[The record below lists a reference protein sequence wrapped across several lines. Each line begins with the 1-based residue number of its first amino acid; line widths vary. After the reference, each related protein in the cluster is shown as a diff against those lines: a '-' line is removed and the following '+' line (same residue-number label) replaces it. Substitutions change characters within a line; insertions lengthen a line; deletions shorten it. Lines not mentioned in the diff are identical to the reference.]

1 VVGSLRTSCERTLGA
16 LSKGCLLG
24 ILTGS
29 FRTNP
34 KFTHGAH
41 HDQNGGYVLKELSIC
56 PLGIKWVNCLK
67 TLNKL
72 TMCLPGKTPS
82 APSESA
88 AVEGRVGWKT
98 RQRTRW
104 RVKWRRWGTAAS
116 CDTAHGRC
124 NWVEMRQ
131 IHWDAVSPCWS
142 PYNRCAPLHSCVVIY

>member
-1 VVGSLRTSCERTLGA
+1 MIEYIMGTLWAHFERTLNEWPRFVVGSLRTSCERTLGA

-82 APSESA
+82 APSVIA
-88 AVEGRVGWKT
+88 AILFQPFRPT
-98 RQRTRW
+98 PHILFTLLSTFLS
-104 RVKWRRWGTAAS
+104 RR
-116 CDTAHGRC
+116 H
-124 NWVEMRQ
+124 MRITIQ
-131 IHWDAVSPCWS
+131 
-142 PYNRCAPLHSCVVIY
+142 